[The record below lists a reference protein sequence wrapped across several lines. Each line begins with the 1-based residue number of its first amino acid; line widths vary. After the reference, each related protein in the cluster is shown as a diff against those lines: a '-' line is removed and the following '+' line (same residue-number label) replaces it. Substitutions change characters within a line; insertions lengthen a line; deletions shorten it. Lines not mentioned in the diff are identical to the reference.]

1 MEDLNNVLRA
11 QEYINKMRP
20 VFNKRA
26 LYSDETAQ
34 YRTPEPGDIVTVR
47 FRTLKNNVDAVY
59 FISGTI
65 RKEMKVEESREGFD
79 YYAIQIP
86 VGSEPIH
93 YYFEIRAGKIVC
105 YYNELGV
112 TCYYNYQGVS
122 MNPEERLEFEIYPD
136 YDTPQWAKG
145 AVMYQIFVDRFYNGD
160 SSNDVLT
167 NEYFYISGHSRR
179 IEDWSKIPDNM
190 DVNNFYGGDMAV
202 TCRELWINWIIC
214 RIWEWMLFI

>member
-34 YRTPEPGDIVTVR
+34 YRTPMEPEPGDIVTVR

-79 YYAIQIP
+79 YMRFRFRWEVNRSIIILRSGQEKLSVI
-86 VGSEPIH
+86 
-93 YYFEIRAGKIVC
+93 
-105 YYNELGV
+105 
-112 TCYYNYQGVS
+112 T
-122 MNPEERLEFEIYPD
+122 MNL
-136 YDTPQWAKG
+136 
-145 AVMYQIFVDRFYNGD
+145 V
-160 SSNDVLT
+160 
-167 NEYFYISGHSRR
+167 
-179 IEDWSKIPDNM
+179 
-190 DVNNFYGGDMAV
+190 
-202 TCRELWINWIIC
+202 
-214 RIWEWMLFI
+214 

>member
-34 YRTPEPGDIVTVR
+34 YRTPMEPESGDIVTVR

-65 RKEMKVEESREGFD
+65 RKEMKVEKSREGFD
-79 YYAIQIP
+79 YYAIQIS

-112 TCYYNYQGVS
+112 TRQLQEQYSFGII
-122 MNPEERLEFEIYPD
+122 PGFHTPD
-136 YDTPQWAKG
+136 WAKG

-160 SSNDVLT
+160 KTNDVVDG
-167 NEYFYISGHSRR
+167 EYTYIDEHVTQVR
-179 IEDWSKIPDNM
+179 DWNKMPASM
-190 DVNNFYGGDMAV
+190 GVREFYGGDLQGVMDK
-202 TCRELWINWIIC
+202 LLSLIHI
-214 RIWEWMLFI
+214 

>member
-34 YRTPEPGDIVTVR
+34 YRTPMESGTGRYRDGSDSRDTEKQCR
-47 FRTLKNNVDAVY
+47 CVY

-93 YYFEIRAGKIVC
+93 YYFEIRAGKNC
-105 YYNELGV
+105 LLL
-112 TCYYNYQGVS
+112 Q
-122 MNPEERLEFEIYPD
+122 
-136 YDTPQWAKG
+136 
-145 AVMYQIFVDRFYNGD
+145 
-160 SSNDVLT
+160 
-167 NEYFYISGHSRR
+167 
-179 IEDWSKIPDNM
+179 
-190 DVNNFYGGDMAV
+190 
-202 TCRELWINWIIC
+202 
-214 RIWEWMLFI
+214 

>member
-34 YRTPEPGDIVTVR
+34 YRTPMEPEPGDIVTVR

-65 RKEMKVEESREGFD
+65 RKEMKVEKSREGFD

-112 TCYYNYQGVS
+112 TRQLQEQYSFGII
-122 MNPEERLEFEIYPD
+122 PGFHTPD
-136 YDTPQWAKG
+136 WAKG

-167 NEYFYISGHSRR
+167 NEYFYISSHSRR

-190 DVNNFYGGDMAV
+190 DVNNFYGGDLQGVMDKLDYLQDLGV
-202 TCRELWINWIIC
+202 
-214 RIWEWMLFI
+214 